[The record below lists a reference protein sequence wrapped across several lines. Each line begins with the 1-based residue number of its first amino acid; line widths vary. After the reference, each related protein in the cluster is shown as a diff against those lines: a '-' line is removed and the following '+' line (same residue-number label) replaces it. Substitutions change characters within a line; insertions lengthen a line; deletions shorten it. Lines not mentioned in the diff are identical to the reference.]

1 MLKGISEGSDEISE
15 AVVSMITEC
24 FVQAVNLKIV
34 NDWIEEPLPE
44 LVEKKK
50 IFILNEY
57 VGYNDEELLIILL
70 TELMKK
76 AREEE
81 DNVESTKLRIYSQ
94 IVRKILASIT
104 IFRFNNYFYKL
115 LRELILFV
123 LERPQS
129 LENDSADQYVVSQ
142 LSDSEYP
149 EDIYQD
155 LLAQLLPMADRT
167 PYVVKKKLIF
177 LQGMIIHRSF
187 RLNKV
192 EIPPLMSQNEK
203 VITLDYVITIS
214 TIARLMKP
222 EELTAEV

>member
-1 MLKGISEGSDEISE
+1 
-15 AVVSMITEC
+15 MITEC

-44 LVEKKK
+44 LVQKKK

-57 VGYNDEELLIILL
+57 VGYNDEELLIVLL

-214 TIARLMKP
+214 TIARLMQP

>member
-1 MLKGISEGSDEISE
+1 
-15 AVVSMITEC
+15 MITEC

-57 VGYNDEELLIILL
+57 VGYNDEELLIVLL

-81 DNVESTKLRIYSQ
+81 DNIESTKLRIYSQ

>member
-1 MLKGISEGSDEISE
+1 M
-15 AVVSMITEC
+15 
-24 FVQAVNLKIV
+24 
-34 NDWIEEPLPE
+34 
-44 LVEKKK
+44 
-50 IFILNEY
+50 
-57 VGYNDEELLIILL
+57 
-70 TELMKK
+70 
-76 AREEE
+76 
-81 DNVESTKLRIYSQ
+81 
-94 IVRKILASIT
+94 
-104 IFRFNNYFYKL
+104 

-203 VITLDYVITIS
+203 FITLDYVITIS

>member
-1 MLKGISEGSDEISE
+1 
-15 AVVSMITEC
+15 
-24 FVQAVNLKIV
+24 
-34 NDWIEEPLPE
+34 
-44 LVEKKK
+44 
-50 IFILNEY
+50 
-57 VGYNDEELLIILL
+57 
-70 TELMKK
+70 MKK

-155 LLAQLLPMADRT
+155 LLTQLLPMADRT

>member
-1 MLKGISEGSDEISE
+1 
-15 AVVSMITEC
+15 MITEC

-44 LVEKKK
+44 LVQKKK

-57 VGYNDEELLIILL
+57 VGYNDEELLIVLL

>member
-1 MLKGISEGSDEISE
+1 
-15 AVVSMITEC
+15 MITEC

-44 LVEKKK
+44 LVQKKK

-57 VGYNDEELLIILL
+57 VGYNDEELLIVLL

-155 LLAQLLPMADRT
+155 LLTQLLPMADRT